1 MVDRRFHLR
10 RNPFVAVI
18 QNLFSEFRFKSVDV
32 QPHHCSPTNGVLG
45 DIVGKGGVTGI
56 FDFDAVEN

>member
-32 QPHHCSPTNGVLG
+32 QPHHRSPADGILG

-56 FDFDAVEN
+56 F